1 MRFYDRNE
9 LERARADYTAAIQL
23 DSKNAEAFHNR
34 GDLLLRMGLIE
45 AAISDYT
52 DALAL
57 NNQLASAYNGRGN
70 ALRET
75 GQVDRAIET
84 VDKPMQ

>member
-1 MRFYDRNE
+1 
-9 LERARADYTAAIQL
+9 
-23 DSKNAEAFHNR
+23 
-34 GDLLLRMGLIE
+34 MGLIE